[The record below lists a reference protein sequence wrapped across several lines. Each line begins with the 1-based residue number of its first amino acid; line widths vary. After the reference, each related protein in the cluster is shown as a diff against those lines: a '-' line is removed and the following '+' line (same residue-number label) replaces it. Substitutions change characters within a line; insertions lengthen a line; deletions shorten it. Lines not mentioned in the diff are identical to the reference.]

1 MCNIRKLEQD
11 RKTDFHNWDIA
22 CHTALDK
29 KNRTDLFS
37 GFWTENKSVLF
48 FMFINTLGMQLT

>member
-37 GFWTENKSVLF
+37 GFWTENKQFYFLCLE
-48 FMFINTLGMQLT
+48 IL